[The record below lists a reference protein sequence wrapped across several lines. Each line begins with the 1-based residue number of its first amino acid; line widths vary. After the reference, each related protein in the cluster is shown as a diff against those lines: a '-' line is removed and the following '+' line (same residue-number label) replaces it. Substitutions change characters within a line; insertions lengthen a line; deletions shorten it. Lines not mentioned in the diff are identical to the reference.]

1 MALTNP
7 TPVAYQT
14 LETLMQK
21 KKENSEPVVEKKG
34 LLGPKSNK
42 MSNNK
47 DNEMFKP
54 MNRVASYIETA
65 RRMREEIKNGRG

>member
-14 LETLMQK
+14 LETLMQR

-34 LLGPKSNK
+34 LLGPKAIK
-42 MSNNK
+42 CQIIK
-47 DNEMFKP
+47 
-54 MNRVASYIETA
+54 T
-65 RRMREEIKNGRG
+65 MRCLSQ